1 MDRRC
6 PDCGV
11 TMESVTLR
19 TNGGY
24 ELQVVSDEKRGGI
37 LGSLGMNERFD
48 LEAVPVRSVD
58 CFERT
63 STRTSSYW
71 ATSPY
76 VSLRYSSSQS
86 TVSGS

>member
-24 ELQVVSDEKRGGI
+24 ELQVVSDEKRGVI

-48 LEAVPVRSVD
+48 LEAVACPECGLLRTYVD
-58 CFERT
+58 KDE
-63 STRTSSYW
+63 
-71 ATSPY
+71 
-76 VSLRYSSSQS
+76 
-86 TVSGS
+86 

>member
-48 LEAVPVRSVD
+48 LEAVACPKCGLLRTYVD
-58 CFERT
+58 KDE
-63 STRTSSYW
+63 
-71 ATSPY
+71 
-76 VSLRYSSSQS
+76 
-86 TVSGS
+86 